1 MRTLFLIFILA
12 CLSGGSALAEKEYCS
27 IVVEHT
33 EDDNQNP
40 WQTVN
45 DGVMGGLSSGGS
57 TLEGGILT
65 FNGVTNTNGGGFS
78 SVRLSIPR
86 GALVGAE
93 FLKVHMKKDSRAYS
107 MTLRTNARSFGR
119 RIAFRG
125 PILGSPEGTWPEGTW
140 GDGILSFETLKAS
153 IWGRAVP
160 NAVFDPGEA
169 VEIGLIIYDG
179 KDGPFEM
186 QLKRI
191 EACRTGGR
199 DNV

>member
-1 MRTLFLIFILA
+1 MRIMFLVLFSAYF
-12 CLSGGSALAEKEYCS
+12 SGGPGMAKEETCK

-33 EDDNQNP
+33 EQDDRNP

-57 TLEGGILT
+57 KLQAGILS
-65 FNGVTNTNGGGFS
+65 FAGLTNTNGGGFS
-78 SVRLSIPR
+78 SIRLSIPR
-86 GALVGAE
+86 GALAGMDYM
-93 FLKVHMKKDSRAYS
+93 KVHMKSDARAYS
-107 MTLRTNARSFGR
+107 MTLRTNVRSMGR

-125 PILGSPEGTWPEGTW
+125 AILGAPEGAW
-140 GDGILSFETLKAS
+140 GDGILSFDALRAS

-160 NAVFDPGEA
+160 DAVFDPSEA

-191 EACRTGGR
+191 EACRGPVR
-199 DNV
+199 SDA

>member
-1 MRTLFLIFILA
+1 MCALFFVLLSA
-12 CLSGGSALAEKEYCS
+12 CLSGGSALAEKETCS
-27 IVVEHT
+27 TIVEHT
-33 EDDNQNP
+33 EENDQNP

-57 TLEGGILT
+57 KLEGGILT
-65 FNGVTNTNGGGFS
+65 FKGVTNTNGGGFS
-78 SVRLSIPR
+78 SIRLSIPR
-86 GALVGAE
+86 GALAGAE
-93 FLKVHMKKDSRAYS
+93 SLKVHMKKDARAYS
-107 MTLRTNARSFGR
+107 MTMRTNVRSYGR

-125 PILGSPEGTWPEGTW
+125 PVLGAPEGAW
-140 GDGILSFETLKAS
+140 GDGLLSFETLKAS

-191 EACRTGGR
+191 EACRQSDR
-199 DNV
+199 NDF

>member
-1 MRTLFLIFILA
+1 MRTLFLILFLV
-12 CLSGGSALAEKEYCS
+12 CLSGGTSLAEEEHCS
-27 IVVEHT
+27 IVVEHAG
-33 EDDNQNP
+33 EDNQNP

-45 DGVMGGLSSGGS
+45 DGVMGGLSIGGS
-57 TLEGGILT
+57 TLEGGILA
-65 FNGVTNTNGGGFS
+65 FKGVTNTNGGGFS

-86 GALVGAE
+86 GALAGAE
-93 FLKVHMKKDSRAYS
+93 FLKVHMKKDARAYS

-125 PILGSPEGTWPEGTW
+125 PILGSPEGAWD
-140 GDGILSFETLKAS
+140 DGIISFETLKAS

-160 NAVFDPGEA
+160 NAVFDPEEA

-179 KDGPFEM
+179 EDGPFEM

-191 EACRTGGR
+191 EACKRGVR
-199 DNV
+199 SDV

>member
-1 MRTLFLIFILA
+1 M
-12 CLSGGSALAEKEYCS
+12 AEEEQCS
-27 IVVEHT
+27 TIVEHT
-33 EDDNQNP
+33 EDETQNP

-57 TLEGGILT
+57 VLEAGSLT
-65 FNGVTNTNGGGFS
+65 FKGVTNTNGGGFS
-78 SVRLSIPR
+78 SIRLSVPR
-86 GALVGAE
+86 GAIAGANY
-93 FLKVHMKKDSRAYS
+93 LKVHMKTDARAYS

-125 PILGSPEGTWPEGTW
+125 PILGAPESAW
-140 GDGILSFETLKAS
+140 GDGIISFETLKAS

-160 NAVFDPGEA
+160 DAVFDPSKT

-191 EACRTGGR
+191 EACKAGMRS
-199 DNV
+199 DV